1 LQAAVGPAHVQR
13 LLKLFWYFHWMRPE
27 VVGGHPTL
35 TTIGRRGWQNFPLPY
50 PLTLIALFEKEDNGF
65 EELWSSTKNWDFNG
79 FENKIHQCVLQVA

>member
-1 LQAAVGPAHVQR
+1 
-13 LLKLFWYFHWMRPE
+13 MRPE

-65 EELWSSTKNWDFNG
+65 EEL
-79 FENKIHQCVLQVA
+79 